1 MFRQALSFAILA
13 SLTTYTAAEVTPSAQ
28 LTLDSSNMLEG
39 GIEHGH
45 TLRGLLDLS
54 LEAHISAIKGATFFA
69 QALLQQGDQGS
80 EFTGDIQGYSN
91 IDSHDFESIFE
102 IWYGQ
107 TLLND
112 SLMLKLG
119 WLDGNSDFA
128 ATEHGGEFINSSMG
142 FSPTIFAMPT
152 YPDTVLAVNAVY
164 DLSQTH
170 QLAFG
175 VYDGQDTDDFAEQFF
190 IGQYQHR
197 FADTTL
203 RLGAWQHSQ
212 SNEQRGWF
220 ASLDQALS
228 SNWALLSQLGVSH
241 EGTVEVDQH
250 VSLGL
255 VKYNSFNREK
265 DNSGFA
271 ISSVHV
277 EAQRDNET
285 AYEWFYQYQVNEY
298 LSLKPDL
305 QYIHKPSADSRIDDA
320 LVFTLRLVA
329 NL

>member
-1 MFRQALSFAILA
+1 MFRQALSFTILA
-13 SLTTYTAAEVTPSAQ
+13 SLTAYTAAEITPSAEF
-28 LTLDSSNMLEG
+28 TLDSSSVLEG
-39 GIEHGH
+39 GLEHGH

-54 LEAHISAIKGATFFA
+54 IEADISAIQGASFFA
-69 QALLQQGDQGS
+69 QALIQQGDQGS
-80 EFTGDIQGYSN
+80 ELAGDIQGYSN
-91 IDSHDFESIFE
+91 IDSDDFESVFE
-102 IWYGQ
+102 VWYGQ
-107 TLLND
+107 SLLDD
-112 SLMLKLG
+112 SLMIKLG

-152 YPDTVLAVNAVY
+152 YPDTVLAVNALY
-164 DLSQTH
+164 DITQT
-170 QLAFG
+170 QQVVFG

-190 IGQYQHR
+190 ITQYQHG

-212 SNEQRGWF
+212 SSEQRGWF
-220 ASLDQALS
+220 ASLDQALP
-228 SNWALLSQLGVSH
+228 SNWALLSQLGISH

-250 VSLGL
+250 FSIGL
-255 VKYNSFNREK
+255 VKYNSFNRDQ

-277 EAQRDNET
+277 EAQRDKET
-285 AYEWFYQYQVNEY
+285 AYEWFYHFQMNEH
-298 LSLKPDL
+298 LSLKPNF
-305 QYIHKPSADSRIDDA
+305 QYIHKPSADNSIDDA